1 MAEANQDE
9 ITLRDIVLSVQG
21 ALRYLKTKWLF
32 LLLAGLLGSVLG
44 YLHAKFKPLT
54 HTATLVFAFSESPDA
69 KSSLSG
75 IASQFGVNLGG
86 GGEGAFQGDNLLE
99 LMKSR
104 TLVEKA
110 LMQQAEVGGK
120 TDFLVNHIIRHEY
133 KRGETKEERQ
143 HDVLFKDSNRFFLG
157 DSFLGVYHRAI
168 LENNQL
174 AVSKKDD
181 ELAFV
186 EVSFTSQNDTV
197 SKVFVEGL
205 VYQATELY
213 RELKMKRFSSTV
225 QLLDKKIDSVEVELR
240 KSMYSVAAQEDQ
252 GSLYI
257 RSTPQ
262 VGQVR
267 SQYKAQVLGTM
278 HAELVKN
285 AELQKTL
292 MAQQE
297 PLFEIIDR
305 PVYPLE
311 TKRLSRLLALVLGGF
326 GGVFV
331 LMLILLGKRGY
342 SNMMWKG

>member
-1 MAEANQDE
+1 MAETNQDE
-9 ITLRDIVLSVQG
+9 ITLRDIVISVQG
-21 ALRYLKTKWLF
+21 ALRYLKTRWLF
-32 LLLAGLLGSVLG
+32 LLLAGVLGSLLG
-44 YLHAKFKPLT
+44 YLYAKYKPIT
-54 HTATLVFAFSESPDA
+54 HTATLVFAFSESQDT
-69 KSSLSG
+69 KSNLMG

-133 KRGETKEERQ
+133 KTGETKEERQ

-168 LENNQL
+168 LKENQL
-174 AVSKKDD
+174 VVSKKDD

-205 VYQATELY
+205 VNQATELY

-311 TKRLSRLLALVLGGF
+311 TKRPSRLVA
-326 GGVFV
+326 VFV
-331 LMLILLGKRGY
+331 GCVCMVVLLSMVLIGVREYFRLM
-342 SNMMWKG
+342 KG